1 MTIQGGCGRLLP
13 EVALTPSS
21 GTSQGPPPL
30 WWQPVTQG
38 EEPSGPSQLE
48 QRREG
53 KAHHLL
59 RPGPQRSDFGTHWV
73 DPTGGHS
80 LIGPEQGRH
89 LQATAGCFLVGPFWF
104 FGCITWHVGSW
115 FLDQELNPCPLQ
127 CELKVLT
134 TGPPGKSPG
143 ESSFS

>member
-89 LQATAGCFLVGPFWF
+89 LQATAGCFPSGPFLVFWLY
-104 FGCITWHVGSW
+104 HVACGILVPGSGIEPVPPAVRA
-115 FLDQELNPCPLQ
+115 QSLNHWAAREVPR
-127 CELKVLT
+127 
-134 TGPPGKSPG
+134 
-143 ESSFS
+143 